1 MTQTLLSV
9 AVFVVLLAM
18 LPWGVKWLQQRVGP
32 VRLAQSSSSRV
43 VSAVAVGP
51 HQRVVTVEV
60 GPEGA
65 RVWLVLG
72 VTAQTVT
79 CLHSSRAG
87 HDPEPGKLV
96 VPAMSRGESG
106 ETDGPVS

>member
-32 VRLAQSSSSRV
+32 ARLAQSSSSRV

-72 VTAQTVT
+72 VTAQSVT
-79 CLHSSRAG
+79 CLHSGPAG
-87 HDPEPGKLV
+87 RDPALSKQETG
-96 VPAMSRGESG
+96 RIESG
-106 ETDGPVS
+106 DSDGPAS

>member
-18 LPWGVKWLQQRVGP
+18 LPWGVKWLQQRVGTA
-32 VRLAQSSSSRV
+32 RLAQSSSSRV

-60 GPEGA
+60 GPESA
-65 RVWLVLG
+65 RMWLVLG
-72 VTAQTVT
+72 VTAQSVT
-79 CLHSSRAG
+79 CLHSSPAER
-87 HDPEPGKLV
+87 DPAPSKQV
-96 VPAMSRGESG
+96 MSRIESG
-106 ETDGPVS
+106 DADGPAI

>member
-18 LPWGVKWLQQRVGP
+18 LPWGIRWLQRNVGT
-32 VRLAQSSSSRV
+32 VGLAQSSTSRV

-72 VTAQTVT
+72 VTEQAVT
-79 CLHSSRAG
+79 CLHSSQVETPVLKNNRGDSEGRDEIAG
-87 HDPEPGKLV
+87 
-96 VPAMSRGESG
+96 
-106 ETDGPVS
+106 

>member
-18 LPWGVKWLQQRVGP
+18 LPWGVRWLQRNVGAAG
-32 VRLAQSSSSRV
+32 LAQSSTSRV

-79 CLHSSRAG
+79 CLHSSPAG
-87 HDPEPGKLV
+87 NDRESV
-96 VPAMSRGESG
+96 RTPAILKSRSEAGES
-106 ETDGPVS
+106 DGTAS

>member
-18 LPWGVKWLQQRVGP
+18 LPWGVRWLQRNVGAAGL
-32 VRLAQSSSSRV
+32 VQSSTSRV

-79 CLHSSRAG
+79 CLHSGPAG
-87 HDPEPGKLV
+87 NDRESTKT
-96 VPAMSRGESG
+96 PAIEKNPSEAGEA
-106 ETDGPVS
+106 DGAAS

>member
-18 LPWGVKWLQQRVGP
+18 LPWGVKWLQQRVGA

-60 GPEGA
+60 GPEAA

-72 VTAQTVT
+72 VTAQSVT
-79 CLHSSRAG
+79 CLHSSPAER
-87 HDPEPGKLV
+87 DPAPGQQ
-96 VPAMSRGESG
+96 ATGRIESG
-106 ETDGPVS
+106 GADGPAS